1 MKKVICYLITIFIAT
16 ILLISCSNQKNLTSN
31 NNLLLKHV
39 PRNFESYV
47 TISYGDERFHSC
59 EELIDV
65 TYGITE
71 TNDTFR
77 VRVSPRYNCRTYN
90 YRTWKD

>member
-1 MKKVICYLITIFIAT
+1 MEMKIITIIAIT
-16 ILLISCSNQKNLTSN
+16 ALLCSCSRQVIKP
-31 NNLLLKHV
+31 V
-39 PRNFESYV
+39 PKNFESYV

-77 VRVSPRYNCRTYN
+77 VKVSPRYNCKTYN